1 MAVRLRGTK
10 SINRIVSHLPGVGA
24 SVHRHAEQIGKKA
37 TFYRM
42 QHYAEG
48 EAEIRVEKGR
58 VDSYVSLVDAAALS
72 IEFGH
77 INARTGKYV
86 PGLYIVSRA
95 AGLA

>member
-1 MAVRLRGTK
+1 MAVQLRGTK
-10 SINRIVSHLPGVGA
+10 SINRIVSHLPGVVT
-24 SVHRHAEQIGKKA
+24 SVHRHAEQIGRKA

-48 EAEIRVEKGR
+48 EAKIRVGRGR
-58 VDSYVSLVDAAALS
+58 VDSSVWLEDPAALS